1 MANIRLTAPFS
12 FKKASSDAFY
22 GEGSRIYIQPGAK
35 GIQVGFYDSATD
47 AQVAGA
53 VLVRVGENSTLA
65 PLGIPAENLY
75 PLFAPGCAELPL
87 IEIDAKALTGT
98 PDFVIIG
105 I

>member
-1 MANIRLTAPFS
+1 MWKTWSPP
-12 FKKASSDAFY
+12 
-22 GEGSRIYIQPGAK
+22 EH
-35 GIQVGFYDSATD
+35 
-47 AQVAGA
+47 
-53 VLVRVGENSTLA
+53 
-65 PLGIPAENLY
+65 LY